1 MKKYSIDDIKKIIG
15 NNILI
20 VGDINKKYFSNIRKS
35 DEVNEDSL
43 DWINSDKANKQTLF
57 ELSKARVIICDK
69 QIAISE
75 EIKKKKCVIVVENP
89 KLTFLRIANTLFV
102 KRLSFG
108 IHKMTNIDSEADIG
122 ENVSIGSFASI
133 GKCKIGKN
141 TIIHS
146 NCNIYDGVIIGE
158 NVIIH
163 SGTVIGADGFGY
175 VRNERDEF
183 EKFPH
188 ISNVII
194 EDDVEICGLTHIAR
208 GTLGDTI
215 IEQGTKIDAHVHVGH
230 NIHIGK
236 HCIIT
241 SHAMLG
247 ADIIGDYSW
256 VAPSACLRDRIVIG
270 SGVMIGLG
278 AVVTKDVPDGATVI
292 GNPARDLDEF
302 KMMLDILNKM
312 VSESDNKTV

>member
-194 EDDVEICGLTHIAR
+194 EDDVEIGANTCIDRGSLGPTIIKRGAKIDNLVHIA
-208 GTLGDTI
+208 
-215 IEQGTKIDAHVHVGH
+215 H
-230 NIHIGK
+230 NVVIGQ
-236 HCIIT
+236 HTAVIAN
-241 SHAMLG
+241 AMIAG
-247 ADIIGDYSW
+247 SSRIGNFSW
-256 VAPSACLRDRIVIG
+256 VAPSAAVLEQLAIG
-270 SGVMIGLG
+270 SKTTIGVG
-278 AVVTKDVPDGATVI
+278 AVVTKNVPDGETWTGI
-292 GNPARDLDEF
+292 PARPISEFIDLQ
-302 KMMLDILNKM
+302 KKLKRL
-312 VSESDNKTV
+312 